1 MSRNVDT
8 VRAIH
13 DAFNRRDWDAMIAPI
28 TDDFTS
34 TEGDGTVYRGRA
46 GAIESSKVW
55 ADAFSDG
62 RITEA
67 TYYDAGNT
75 VVTEFVGRGT
85 HDGPLGPMP
94 ATGKTVALPYL
105 EIYHFNKQG
114 QCTAMKSYFNQFL
127 LMQLLG
133 FADIPQQGTIS
144 LEAPTK
150 TRT

>member
-1 MSRNVDT
+1 MSRNVET

-13 DAFNRRDWDAMIAPI
+13 DAFNRRDWDAMIAPV
-28 TDDFTS
+28 TDDFTT

-46 GAIESSKVW
+46 GAIESAKVW

-67 TYYDAGNT
+67 TYYDAGDT
-75 VVTEFVGRGT
+75 VITEFVGRGT
-85 HDGPLGPMP
+85 HDGPLGPIP
-94 ATGKTVALPYL
+94 ATGKTTALPYL

-114 QCTAMKSYFNQFL
+114 QCTSMRAYFNQL
-127 LMQLLG
+127 TLMQELG
-133 FADIPQQGTIS
+133 LADVPQQSTIT
-144 LEAPTK
+144 LETPAA